1 MVTPDSQ
8 SARRHL
14 EKLLASDSMLKAD
27 VSRKLLTY
35 LVERSV
41 RHETPKEIEIAIDVF
56 GKDAS
61 FNGAEDSL
69 VRVNVRALRQRL
81 GEHYAGAG
89 HDDEV
94 RFEIPKGAYR
104 LNVVPRPEA
113 VVVPAPSPPA
123 RPGVA
128 WSSAIVLALL
138 AASVLLNVYQWRKS
152 VSATD
157 PAATRVRQN
166 PIWEGFRSSDR
177 TLTIVVGDL
186 FMFSQ
191 LDPRTGR
198 QQIVRDTAINST
210 AELRAFLAD
219 NPSLAAER
227 GQREATLIPKSAAM
241 GMASIL
247 PIVDRPGRRIE
258 IRLPDEL
265 QAEDIRHNDIIYVGP
280 FVRLGP
286 LAVHYLRDSRYR
298 YETERGSLT
307 DTRANKDF
315 LPTGELAEQRTD
327 YGIAAKFRG
336 PTGNH
341 IMILAGVARN
351 AGLLQIVRTLTSPEG
366 LDTFQAALEEKPG
379 VSPDSFEALLA
390 VTGFKRTDLTAE
402 VIDVNP
408 LPAQR
413 VAAAQAD

>member
-8 SARRHL
+8 SAQRHL
-14 EKLLASDSMLKAD
+14 EKLFASDSMLKAD

-56 GKDAS
+56 GKDTS

-81 GEHYAGAG
+81 GEYYAGPG

-104 LNVVPRPEA
+104 VNVVPRPETA
-113 VVVPAPSPPA
+113 VPVPTPPV
-123 RPGVA
+123 RSGVNWA
-128 WSSAIVLALL
+128 AALVLALL
-138 AASVLLNVYQWRKS
+138 AVSALLNVYQWRRS
-152 VSATD
+152 VSAVD
-157 PAATRVRQN
+157 PAATRVRHN
-166 PIWEGFRSSDR
+166 PIWEGFHASDR

-198 QQIVRDTAINST
+198 QQTVRDPTINST

-227 GQREATLIPKSAAM
+227 GQREASLIPKSAAM

-286 LAVHYLRDSRYR
+286 LAVHYLRNSRYR

-307 DTRANKDF
+307 DTLSNKDF
-315 LPTGELAEQRTD
+315 LPSGELAEQRTD

-341 IMILAGVARN
+341 IMILAAVARN
-351 AGLLQIVRTLTSPEG
+351 AGLLQIVRTLTSAEG
-366 LDTFQAALEEKPG
+366 LDTFRAALEEKPG
-379 VSPDSFEALLA
+379 LSPDSFEALLA
-390 VTGFKRTDLTAE
+390 VTGFKRTDLTAD

-408 LPAQR
+408 MPAQLPH
-413 VAAAQAD
+413 AARAD